1 MYRQAE
7 PRQPCLRGFST
18 VTPDTV
24 DFVTNKLKLGAVVT
38 GEFKR
43 ARNPGLHRKFF
54 SLLNLGFEY
63 WTPTGGAVSTF
74 ERQFLRGYFNRLA
87 RHVDDAGV
95 FYALADEYLQLVAEK
110 RAERL
115 TIAKSFHTFR
125 RWVAVEA
132 GHYDLFELP
141 DGSTLREPR
150 SISFAKMDDLEFNDL
165 YQAALNELWT
175 FILNKS
181 FPTIAEAE
189 NAAAQ
194 LLDYA
199 A

>member
-1 MYRQAE
+1 MAQYSFYKSQGGILVPA
-7 PRQPCLRGFST
+7 
-18 VTPDTV
+18 TPDTA
-24 DFVTNKLKLGAVVT
+24 DFVTKKLKLGAVVT

-74 ERQFLRGYFNRLA
+74 ERQFLRGYINRLA
-87 RHVDDAGV
+87 RHVNDAGV

-115 TIAKSFHTFR
+115 TITKSFHAFR
-125 RWVAVEA
+125 RWVTVEA

-150 SISFAKMDDLEFNDL
+150 SISFAKMDDREFNDL
-165 YQAALNELWT
+165 YQAAINVLWT

-194 LLDYA
+194 LMEFSL
-199 A
+199 

>member
-1 MYRQAE
+1 M
-7 PRQPCLRGFST
+7 
-18 VTPDTV
+18 
-24 DFVTNKLKLGAVVT
+24 
-38 GEFKR
+38 
-43 ARNPGLHRKFF
+43 
-54 SLLNLGFEY
+54 
-63 WTPTGGAVSTF
+63 
-74 ERQFLRGYFNRLA
+74 
-87 RHVDDAGV
+87 
-95 FYALADEYLQLVAEK
+95 FYALADEYLQLVTKK

-115 TIAKSFHTFR
+115 TIAKSFHAFR
-125 RWVAVEA
+125 RWVTVEA

-150 SISFAKMDDLEFNDL
+150 SISFSKMDDLEFNDL
-165 YQAALNELWT
+165 YQAALNVLWT